1 MKLKAFILIITAC
14 ALWGTSG
21 LFVDFLAPYGFNTFH
36 MMGARSCVAFV
47 AIALYALI
55 FNRKKFKTNIKALLL
70 FALAGLSIYATGAFY
85 YASMQMTSVSTAVV
99 LMYSAPIYVMIF
111 SVLFLGEKLTPLKLV
126 SVALM
131 LVGCCFV
138 SGIIGGLRFDA
149 VGILLGILA
158 GIAYAA
164 YNIATKISMQKGND
178 PVTCT
183 LYSFMFMAMIAFV
196 FTEPQKM
203 AEYSKASPA
212 TIIPALIALG
222 LITSIIPYFLY
233 TLSLRDIPAG
243 TAASLGILEPMS
255 ATLFSVILL
264 GEKLTL
270 LSAVGMVL
278 ILAAVFM
285 LGKAE
290 GKHKEKTDEA

>member
-1 MKLKAFILIITAC
+1 MKIKSFIYIITAC

-36 MMGARSCVAFV
+36 MMGARSTVAFI

-55 FNRKKFKTNIKALLL
+55 FNRQKFKTSFKAIIL
-70 FALAGLSIYATGAFY
+70 FAIAGLCIYGTGAFY

-99 LMYSAPIYVMIF
+99 LMYSAPIYVTAF
-111 SVLFLGEKLTPLKLV
+111 SVIFLGEKMTPLKLV
-126 SVALM
+126 SVIFM
-131 LVGCCFV
+131 LIGCCFV
-138 SGIIGGLRFDA
+138 SGIIGGLRFDL

-183 LYSFMFMAMIAFV
+183 LYSFMFMAAIAIV
-196 FTEPQKM
+196 FAEPAKM
-203 AEYSKASPA
+203 AEYSAASPG

-222 LITSIIPYFLY
+222 LFTSIIPYFLY
-233 TLSLRDIPAG
+233 TLSLKSIPAG
-243 TAASLGILEPMS
+243 TASSLGILEPMS
-255 ATLFSVILL
+255 ATIFSIAFL
-264 GEKLTL
+264 GEKLSIF
-270 LSAVGMVL
+270 SALGMIL
-278 ILAAVFM
+278 ILIAVFM
-285 LGKAE
+285 LGRAE
-290 GKHKEKTDEA
+290 GGHKEKTR